1 MKKTKIVCTM
11 GPQENDIDLLS
22 RMIEAGMDVARFNFS
37 HGTHEEQAER
47 MESVRKARER
57 TGRPIAMLLD
67 TKGPEIRTGLLVD
80 HKKAFEW
87 YESAAKD
94 DYPAAEYNLG
104 VCYLEGSGVEPNSML
119 AADCI
124 QRAANRGF
132 EPAKEM
138 AKKLGIK
145 LIDLKK

>member
-67 TKGPEIRTGLLVD
+67 TKDRKFAPAFWSTT
-80 HKKAFEW
+80 KK
-87 YESAAKD
+87 SH
-94 DYPAAEYNLG
+94 
-104 VCYLEGSGVEPNSML
+104 
-119 AADCI
+119 
-124 QRAANRGF
+124 
-132 EPAKEM
+132 
-138 AKKLGIK
+138 
-145 LIDLKK
+145 LKQERKSFSQQKT